1 MGDWSMGGW
10 VVNGWLRI
18 VDEMLVIGG
27 RKSIEVVGRRLVDEW
42 IESDCRRLVVIWGL
56 VDGQVFDARMDSWRS
71 LWRDGRGS

>member
-27 RKSIEVVGRRLVDEW
+27 RKSIEVVG
-42 IESDCRRLVVIWGL
+42 
-56 VDGQVFDARMDSWRS
+56 
-71 LWRDGRGS
+71 